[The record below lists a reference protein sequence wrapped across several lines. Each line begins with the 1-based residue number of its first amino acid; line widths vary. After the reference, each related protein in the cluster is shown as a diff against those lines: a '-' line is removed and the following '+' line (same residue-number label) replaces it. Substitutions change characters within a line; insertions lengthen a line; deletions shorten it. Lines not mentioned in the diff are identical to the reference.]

1 MISPG
6 SSKENWRLSLVNL
19 PRYPK
24 RLLLVL
30 NDFLLLTL
38 SLWAGFSLRLNELYL
53 PPDLPFALVLLAG
66 PIIGLA
72 TFQSLGLYRLV
83 TRFIG
88 PQGAT
93 RIFLA
98 VALGVLV
105 WVLFIQLSGVK
116 GLLPRSTIVM
126 YGVLSAALVWA
137 SRQVAGWILRGVPH
151 ATPARFDQTRK
162 HVIIYGA
169 GVTGV
174 QLLQALRLSHDYLP
188 VGFMDENQNLW
199 GQMVGG
205 LKVYKP
211 QKISKL
217 IQREGVEEVLL
228 AVPEATRAHR
238 RNIIKQLEP
247 YPVRV
252 RTLPAMAD
260 IATGKVRISDLREI
274 SADDLLGRD
283 PVPPDPELIERTIRD
298 KAVLVTGAG
307 GSIGSELTRQIVK
320 QRPTRL
326 VLLDVSEVAL
336 YQIESEIRH
345 SLQQPV
351 ATEETLGTEPAPN
364 LEIVAVLGSILD
376 DSLIR
381 RTIRQHRICTIFH
394 AAAYKHVP
402 IVEHNPITGIRNN
415 TYGTRVL
422 TEAARD
428 LGVERVVLIST
439 DKAVRPTNI
448 MGASKRLAEL
458 VLQAHAGE
466 TACRTI
472 FTMVRFGNVLD
483 SSGSVVKLFRKQ
495 IEDGGPV
502 TVTHPDMIRYFMS
515 IPEAAE
521 LVIQAGAMAKGGEVF
536 VLDMGEPVKIDYL
549 ARSMI
554 RLMGLE
560 LRDEGNP
567 DGDIAIE
574 YTGLRHGEKLYE
586 ELLISENTTGTLH
599 PRIKRSWEPS
609 MTLAEIE
616 KELGSLDKA
625 MGLEDVEA
633 IHAVL
638 KRTVEG
644 YTPETRH
651 LAKATAGEATP
662 AGRRLLH

>member
-1 MISPG
+1 MPSP
-6 SSKENWRLSLVNL
+6 KRTQENWRLRVVNL

-24 RLLLVL
+24 RLLLIV

-38 SLWAGFSLRLNELYL
+38 SLWAGFSLRLNELYV
-53 PPDLPFALVLLAG
+53 PPDLPFSLVLLAG

-98 VALGVLV
+98 VALGVLI
-105 WVLFIQLSGVK
+105 WVLFVQLSGVK

-126 YGVLSAALVWA
+126 YGVLAAGLVWS
-137 SRQVAGWILRGVPH
+137 SRQIAGVILRGVPN
-151 ATPARFDQTRK
+151 ATPARFDQERK
-162 HVIIYGA
+162 NVIIYGA

-174 QLLQALRLSHDYLP
+174 QLVQALRLSHDYLP
-188 VGFMDENQNLW
+188 IGFIDENQNLW

-205 LKVYKP
+205 LKVYRP
-211 QKISKL
+211 QKIAKL
-217 IQREGVEEVLL
+217 IQREGAQEVLL

-238 RNIIKQLEP
+238 RTIIKQLEP

-252 RTLPAMAD
+252 RTLPAIAD

-307 GSIGSELTRQIVK
+307 GSIGSELARQILK
-320 QRPTRL
+320 QRPARL
-326 VLLDVSEVAL
+326 VLLDVSEAAL
-336 YQIESEIRH
+336 YQIDAEIRT
-345 SLQQPV
+345 SQLQALAAIASEEAAPPPV
-351 ATEETLGTEPAPN
+351 E
-364 LEIVAVLGSILD
+364 VVSVLGSVLD

-381 RTIRQHRICTIFH
+381 RTIRQHRVCTIFH

-415 TYGTRVL
+415 TYGTRAI
-422 TEAARD
+422 TEAAREQ
-428 LGVERVVLIST
+428 GVERVVLVST

-448 MGASKRLAEL
+448 MGASKRLAEQI
-458 VLQAHAGE
+458 LQAHAGE
-466 TACRTI
+466 TSCRTI

-483 SSGSVVKLFRKQ
+483 SSGSVVKLFRRQ

-502 TVTHPDMIRYFMS
+502 TVTHPEMIRYFMS

-536 VLDMGEPVKIDYL
+536 VLDMGEPVKIDTL

-560 LRDEGNP
+560 VRDEQNP
-567 DGDIAIE
+567 NGDIAIE

-599 PRIKRSWEPS
+599 PRIKRSWEPT
-609 MTLAEIE
+609 MTLQEVE
-616 KELGSLDKA
+616 RELESLNRA
-625 MGLEDVEA
+625 MGLEDVQA

-651 LAKATAGEATP
+651 LATAEGEAP
-662 AGRRLLH
+662 QSGRRLLH